1 MLGWKIPKSSSSDE
15 LQKAAKKIRDPK
27 DDEAALV
34 ICFVLLI
41 YLIFIK
47 ID

>member
-1 MLGWKIPKSSSSDE
+1 MSGTFIGSKEAKASSSDD

-34 ICFVLLI
+34 II
-41 YLIFIK
+41 IT
-47 ID
+47 